1 MSKVGNS
8 GLAPKSLKLVKGIL
22 WVIIDD
28 GSKVLVEGRHPLVQD
43 FMTQLHFIALTSSFG
58 PAGAILMK
66 DFADNHSRNQS
77 FERPSRCA
85 DSQFVTI
92 VLLCFEHNIF
102 WI

>member
-43 FMTQLHFIALTSSFG
+43 LMTQLHFIALTSSFG
-58 PAGAILMK
+58 PAGARLMK
-66 DFADNHSRNQS
+66 DFADNLESLTES
-77 FERPSRCA
+77 EF
-85 DSQFVTI
+85 
-92 VLLCFEHNIF
+92 
-102 WI
+102 